1 MQHFAT
7 FPAWTGKHVKG
18 DGRGHV
24 DTLLDSL
31 GTAAG
36 QPLRVP
42 DPRAAAGRHLIML
55 RQDTS
60 DSSIASYWPDTE
72 GSADSLEDRIREKAS
87 TYDGKMPGSVRELT
101 DTLFLILKAAL
112 LDADWKELERRAAS
126 REDEEVTIRL
136 LELMSRDTDRHY
148 RMRALCLLRLMGREG
163 RSFQTLGDLLGTRR
177 ATVHKCYR
185 QLQARLGDL
194 RGRGDKSPEAREKYR
209 RRRIGQTRDRGDS
222 DFAGAWAGTLR
233 QIFLPPP
240 PVAAAA

>member
-7 FPAWTGKHVKG
+7 FPGWTENQVRG
-18 DGRGHV
+18 DGRRHV
-24 DTLLDSL
+24 DTPLDSL
-31 GTAAG
+31 GTS
-36 QPLRVP
+36 RESSS
-42 DPRAAAGRHLIML
+42 PRPWLARWRGLLIMF
-55 RQDTS
+55 RQDSS
-60 DSSIASYWPDTE
+60 DSPLASYRPDI
-72 GSADSLEDRIREKAS
+72 GAGVDSLEDRIREKAA
-87 TYDGKMPGSVRELT
+87 TYGGKMPGSIRELT

-136 LELMSRDTDRHY
+136 LELMSRDSDRHY

-233 QIFLPPP
+233 GLFLPPP